1 MRKNQVDENS
11 IQIIDSKDRE
21 DTIKFMQMT
30 EYIDLIVPRGG
41 KGLIQTL
48 VENAKVPFILDGDG
62 NVHLYI
68 HSDAKKDNIIDIV
81 INSKVQRPGVCNAL
95 ETLLINAEV

>member
-1 MRKNQVDENS
+1 MRKNQVDENA

-62 NVHLYI
+62 NAVSYTHLRA
-68 HSDAKKDNIIDIV
+68 H
-81 INSKVQRPGVCNAL
+81 
-95 ETLLINAEV
+95 ET